1 MPQGEGGIMSKIV
14 MKSDVK
20 QPQAHTK
27 TVLSPE
33 HLASIRKGKASL
45 AASRLARFKAEAGTR
60 KSK

>member
-1 MPQGEGGIMSKIV
+1 MGKVI
-14 MKSDVK
+14 KSEVK
-20 QPQAHTK
+20 QAPAHTK

-45 AASRLARFKAEAGTR
+45 AASRVARSKAEAGSK

>member
-1 MPQGEGGIMSKIV
+1 LEEIKMSKTVI
-14 MKSDVK
+14 KSEVR
-20 QPQAHTK
+20 QAPAHEK

-45 AASRLARFKAEAGTR
+45 AASRAARFKAEAGTR